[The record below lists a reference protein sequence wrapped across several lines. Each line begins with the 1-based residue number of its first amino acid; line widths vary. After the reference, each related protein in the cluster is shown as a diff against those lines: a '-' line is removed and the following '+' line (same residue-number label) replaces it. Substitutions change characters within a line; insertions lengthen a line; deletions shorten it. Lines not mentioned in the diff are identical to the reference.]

1 MSTILAAINL
11 NRLTVFT
18 AVVESGSLTAAASRL
33 GVAKAAVSTHLKRL
47 EAELGASLL
56 VRTTRGMHLTEAGE
70 TFYGASR
77 QIVRDSEAAVLAVGQ
92 STKELRGT
100 LRVTAPIDY
109 GCSVVAPVLVELRKR
124 HPSLR
129 AELRATDHL
138 LDLVGEGIDVAI
150 RFGKLADSSMRA
162 IRISTFE
169 EWLVAAPDFIGKS
182 SPSTPQDVRRLPF
195 VALSVLPHPQ
205 SWKFDGPGKS
215 GSVMIQFEAAMTTNT
230 AHAVRS
236 AVIAGG
242 GLGVLPNVIGAED
255 VGAGRLVRLLPKWK
269 LPSGGIYAVFPGAR
283 HQPQK
288 AKAFIAALATYA
300 RRPPNAA
307 N

>member
-1 MSTILAAINL
+1 
-11 NRLTVFT
+11 VFT

-33 GVAKAAVSTHLKRL
+33 GVAKAAVSIHLKRL

-92 STKELRGT
+92 GTKELRGT

-109 GCSVVAPVLVELRKR
+109 GSSVVAPVLVEMRKR
-124 HPSLR
+124 HRSLR
-129 AELRATDHL
+129 VELRAADHL

-150 RFGKLADSSMRA
+150 RLGRLADSSLRA

-169 EWLVAAPDFIGKS
+169 EWLVAAPDFIGKR
-182 SPSTPQDVRRLPF
+182 PPATPEEVRRMPF

-205 SWKFDGPGKS
+205 SWKFDGPAKS
-215 GSVMIQFEAAMTTNT
+215 GSVTIQFEASMTTNT

-242 GLGVLPNVIGAED
+242 GLGVLPDIVAADD
-255 VGAGRLVRLLPKWK
+255 VVAGRLVRLLPKWK
-269 LPSGGIYAVFPGAR
+269 LPLGGVYAVFPVAR

-288 AKAFIAALATYA
+288 VKAFIAELAAYV
-300 RRPPNAA
+300 RRSLSAA
-307 N
+307 K